1 MNCNYKTYMTNDANN
16 ALRGNV
22 SVSDALAKA
31 GTIVKVVADGDNY
44 KLLVQGLEVGQV
56 TTSEQVGLFA
66 EGGAAFTI
74 TPTNNKFVFQNVA
87 DDNGYKCL
95 HQDAGQKVVGW
106 EAAAEASKWYVV
118 PATTLNVNLNEAGD
132 KTYATTYL
140 PFDVTLPDDV
150 KAYIVD
156 QAADGV
162 ATVREVADV
171 PANQGVVLVGQNA
184 SATSVALTLGMATA
198 DCSGNLLSGTN
209 PQLTIDEAAKAN
221 YFIFGNGDN
230 GVGFYHP
237 NSTTLKENRAFLPAA
252 NVSAG
257 SSASGFRLDF
267 GGEITGIAS
276 AIQADDAN
284 ATYYDLSGRR
294 VNRPAKGLYVKDG
307 KKIYVK

>member
-1 MNCNYKTYMTNDANN
+1 M
-16 ALRGNV
+16 
-22 SVSDALAKA
+22 
-31 GTIVKVVADGDNY
+31 
-44 KLLVQGLEVGQV
+44 
-56 TTSEQVGLFA
+56 
-66 EGGAAFTI
+66 
-74 TPTNNKFVFQNVA
+74 
-87 DDNGYKCL
+87 
-95 HQDAGQKVVGW
+95 
-106 EAAAEASKWYVV
+106 
-118 PATTLNVNLNEAGD
+118 AGD

-140 PFDVTLPDDV
+140 PFDVKLPADV
-150 KAYIVD
+150 KAYIVNH
-156 QAADGV
+156 AADGV
-162 ATVREVADV
+162 ATVSEVADV

-184 SATSVALTLGMATA
+184 SVTSVALTLGTANA
-198 DCSGNLLSGTN
+198 DCKGNLLSGTN
-209 PQLTIDEAAKAN
+209 SQLTIDEAAKAN

-267 GGEITGIAS
+267 GGEITGIDA
-276 AIQADDAN
+276 AIQADDTN